1 METALLG
8 MMGALLAMMTGMLAM
23 MAGMFLKMVDLSARI
38 GRVEAMLEIW
48 LRHTH
53 DANTGQPVATM
64 SPDGD

>member
-1 METALLG
+1 METALLA
-8 MMGALLAMMTGMLAM
+8 MMGAMLAMMTGLLAM
-23 MAGMFLKMVDLSARI
+23 MAGVFLKLVDLAGRI

-64 SPDGD
+64 LPEAD

>member
-48 LRHTH
+48 LRYTH
-53 DANTGQPVATM
+53 DQNTGQPVAAM
-64 SPDGD
+64 PAEAD